1 MIVLDAS
8 ALLAYLLR
16 EPGHE
21 VVAKYIED
29 ACISTVN
36 LSEVAGRLIRDG
48 IDASPLIQHIE
59 KTSIEIVPFTP
70 AHALCAAG
78 FIAKTKRYGLSLG
91 DRACLGLAA
100 ARNLAALTA
109 DLAWADI
116 DELEVDIIQIR
127 ERL

>member
-8 ALLAYLLR
+8 ALLAYLFR

-36 LSEVAGRLIRDG
+36 LCEVAGRLVRDG

-59 KTSIEIVPFTP
+59 NTTIEIVPFTQ
-70 AHALCAAG
+70 AHALQAAG
-78 FIAKTKRYGLSLG
+78 FVPQTKRYGLSLG

-100 ARNLAALTA
+100 ARNLTALTA
-109 DLAWADI
+109 DVAWADI
-116 DELEVDIIQIR
+116 AGLEVNIVQIR
-127 ERL
+127 

>member
-8 ALLAYLLR
+8 ALLAYLFR

-21 VVAKYIED
+21 VVASYIED

-48 IDASPLIQHIE
+48 IDAAPLIQHIE
-59 KTSIEIVPFTP
+59 KTAIEIVPFTQ
-70 AHALCAAG
+70 AHALHAAG
-78 FIAKTKRYGLSLG
+78 FIPKTQHYGLSLG
-91 DRACLGLAA
+91 GRACLGLAE

-109 DLAWADI
+109 DSAWANVAGLD
-116 DELEVDIIQIR
+116 VDIILIR
-127 ERL
+127 